1 MGVKERKAMEREQR
15 RNQILDAARYLLFHS
30 GIKNI
35 SMSKIAGQAELGV
48 GTIYFYYQNKEEIF
62 VALQEEGLSLLH
74 DQIVTISNK
83 RISQKKKLIQAAKAY
98 CRFSVEHKNYFD
110 IINYFL
116 SSSTVFFKPDLKNRI
131 DQSGYKILS
140 VIRKIVEK
148 GIEKGQ
154 FKQTDSEKYTI
165 LFWATIH
172 GVLQTRK
179 MEATLLKDNGFDGLF
194 EYSVNQLIH
203 TLTQQ
208 G

>member
-1 MGVKERKAMEREQR
+1 M
-15 RNQILDAARYLLFHS
+15 
-30 GIKNI
+30 
-35 SMSKIAGQAELGV
+35 
-48 GTIYFYYQNKEEIF
+48 
-62 VALQEEGLSLLH
+62 
-74 DQIVTISNK
+74 
-83 RISQKKKLIQAAKAY
+83 IQAAKAY
-98 CRFSVEHKNYFD
+98 CRFSVEHKNYLD